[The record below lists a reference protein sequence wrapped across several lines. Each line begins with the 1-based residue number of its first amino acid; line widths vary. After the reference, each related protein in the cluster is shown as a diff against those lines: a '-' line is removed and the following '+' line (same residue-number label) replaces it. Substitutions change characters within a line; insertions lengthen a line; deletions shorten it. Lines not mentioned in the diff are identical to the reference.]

1 MSPRPSS
8 ALLRPVQEVRDF
20 FRASLVQPLEH
31 DHVDPAGAVVR
42 RRVVAGVTLAV
53 GAVALGLAISVR
65 PGDPMFYPWALG
77 VAAIWAVGAFGSG
90 RLYLGRG
97 RTRSGGT
104 SWSIVQSLILG
115 GLLLAVFLAGGLVV
129 ARIPALSG
137 PVDGLLDHAR
147 YGSLALV
154 TITTIISGFAEELFF
169 RGALF
174 AALPDRWRVAGSS
187 LLYAVATVFTGVPLL
202 VFAALALGLLVSAQ
216 RRVTGGFLGPVITH
230 LTWSVGMLYLLP
242 ITLDLGRTS

>member
-1 MSPRPSS
+1 MSLRPSS
-8 ALLRPVQEVRDF
+8 SVFRPVQELRDF
-20 FRASLVQPLEH
+20 FRASLVQPLDH
-31 DHVDPAGAVVR
+31 DHRDPDEAVLR
-42 RRVVAGVTLAV
+42 RRVVAGVTLVV

-77 VAAIWAVGAFGSG
+77 VAAIWAVGAFASG
-90 RLYLGRG
+90 PLYLGRG
-97 RTRSGGT
+97 RTRAGGS

-115 GLLLAVFLAGGLVV
+115 CLLLAVFVAGGLVV
-129 ARIPALSG
+129 ARIPVLRG
-137 PVDGLLDHAR
+137 PVDALMDHAR
-147 YGSLALV
+147 YGSIALV
-154 TITTIISGFAEELFF
+154 TITTVVSGFAEELFF

-174 AALPDRWRVAGSS
+174 AALPARWRVAGSS
-187 LLYAVATVFTGVPLL
+187 VLYAVATVFTGVPLL